1 MKKFLTFVLSILLVL
16 GFVACEKTPA
26 AEVTQTQIQEG
37 QLPGASA
44 EVSAEVSEIYLDS
57 SYSTQERV
65 ADLLSKMSLAD
76 KAGQM
81 VQGEQYPI
89 SEQDMAELGLGSVLS
104 GGGSVPDN
112 INTVEHWNQEINA
125 FQQAVLSRNLKIPFL
140 YGADAVHG
148 HNTVYGA
155 VIFPHNIGIGAA
167 NDPELTQQMGAY
179 VAEEMKL
186 TGILWNFAPC
196 VAVVQDPRW
205 GRTYESFSSDTDIV
219 SELASAYAKGQM
231 EGGVLPCA
239 KHFVADGGTTFGTG
253 EGDYL
258 IDRGDAQMSEE
269 ELKATHMAPYERLVE
284 DGVKC
289 VMASFSS
296 YNGLKMHENK
306 YLITDVLKGE
316 LGFDGFV
323 VSDWEAV
330 AGISAPTYDAQITA
344 AINAGVDMLMEPYR
358 YKEAVMAIVSGV
370 ESGAIPQER
379 VDDAVKRILT
389 VKFDMGLFEDPYL
402 DNASFG
408 ISELGGQEGRALAKK
423 LVEKSQVLL
432 KNDND
437 ILPFKRGQKIYIMG
451 PAADNVGTQ
460 CGGWTMSWQ
469 GLMDTDLTPGT
480 TILQGMLDCADEY
493 GLTIITDESKAAEA
507 DVVLMVLGEM
517 PYAEYEGDTENLSIT
532 GDHALGSNVTAME
545 KAKALGKPVVTL
557 LVAGRNVLIDDYIGD
572 WDAAVMSYLPGT
584 EGDGVISPLVGA
596 CEFTGKLP
604 MPWYKAETDIG
615 KENPDLLFELG
626 YGLTY

>member
-1 MKKFLTFVLSILLVL
+1 M
-16 GFVACEKTPA
+16 
-26 AEVTQTQIQEG
+26 
-37 QLPGASA
+37 
-44 EVSAEVSEIYLDS
+44 
-57 SYSTQERV
+57 
-65 ADLLSKMSLAD
+65 LSKMSLAD

-330 AGISAPTYDAQITA
+330 AGINAPTYDAQITA

-532 GDHALGSNVTAME
+532 GDHALGSNGKAME

-557 LVAGRNVLIDDYIGD
+557 LVAGRNVLIDEYIGD

>member
-1 MKKFLTFVLSILLVL
+1 M
-16 GFVACEKTPA
+16 
-26 AEVTQTQIQEG
+26 
-37 QLPGASA
+37 
-44 EVSAEVSEIYLDS
+44 
-57 SYSTQERV
+57 
-65 ADLLSKMSLAD
+65 LSKMSLAD

-167 NDPELTQQMGAY
+167 NDPELTQQMGSY

-330 AGISAPTYDAQITA
+330 AGINAPTYDAQITA

-584 EGDGVISPLVGA
+584 EGDGVVSPLVGA